1 MSAFSK
7 RFKLFIEQ
15 DIEPTPDEQAMQ
27 ATLDSASPADLG
39 AAGVDNAVLQAAAQ
53 QEQQMVQHI
62 KNWIGELDRFT
73 NFLNDPESP
82 DSIQSILKNSIPD
95 TILDKVRTTETKK
108 IARTAMD
115 LAALAQSMKG
125 YLSNSTDPKYRFT

>member
-15 DIEPTPDEQAMQ
+15 DIEPTPEEQAMQ
-27 ATLDSASPADLG
+27 STLDGAEPDQLG
-39 AAGVDNAVLQAAAQ
+39 ASGVDQAVLQAAAQ

-62 KNWIGELDRFT
+62 KNWIGELDKFT
-73 NFLNDPESP
+73 NFLNDPDDQS
-82 DSIQSILKNSIPD
+82 SIQSILRNSVPD
-95 TILDKVRTTETKK
+95 TILDKIRTTETKK

-115 LAALAQSMKG
+115 LASLAQSMKG
-125 YLSNSTDPKYRFT
+125 YLSGSSDPKYRFR